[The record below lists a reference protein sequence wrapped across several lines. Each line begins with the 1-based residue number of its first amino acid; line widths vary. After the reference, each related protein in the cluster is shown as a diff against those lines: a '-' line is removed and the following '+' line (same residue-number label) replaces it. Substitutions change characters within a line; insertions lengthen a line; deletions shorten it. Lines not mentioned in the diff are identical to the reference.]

1 MAGEE
6 LSIQK
11 IRSLMDSMPSAK
23 TPEVKPVDQGPRQG
37 PEAPGKAGPPSF
49 ADTLKESIA
58 EVNDLKLEADKA
70 IEKLA
75 TGESTDI
82 QETILAVEKAD
93 VSFKLMMEVRNKIV
107 NAYQEVMRT
116 QV

>member
-6 LSIQK
+6 LSIQQ
-11 IRSLMDSMPSAK
+11 IRSLMDTVPGAK
-23 TPEVKPVDQGPRQG
+23 TPEVRPVNNGPQGV
-37 PEAPGKAGPPSF
+37 GKADVPSF

-58 EVNDLKLEADKA
+58 EVNDLKLQADEA
-70 IEKLA
+70 IQKLA

-82 QETILAVEKAD
+82 QETIMAVEKAD
-93 VSFKLMMEVRNKIV
+93 VSFKLMMEVRSKIL

>member
-6 LSIQK
+6 LSIQQ
-11 IRSLMDSMPSAK
+11 IRSLMDTVPGAK
-23 TPEVKPVDQGPRQG
+23 TPEVRPIKSNG
-37 PEAPGKAGPPSF
+37 PEDVGKAGGPSF

-58 EVNDLKLEADKA
+58 EVNDLKLQADAA

-82 QETILAVEKAD
+82 QETIMAVEKAD
-93 VSFKLMMEVRNKIV
+93 VSFKLMMEVRSKIL